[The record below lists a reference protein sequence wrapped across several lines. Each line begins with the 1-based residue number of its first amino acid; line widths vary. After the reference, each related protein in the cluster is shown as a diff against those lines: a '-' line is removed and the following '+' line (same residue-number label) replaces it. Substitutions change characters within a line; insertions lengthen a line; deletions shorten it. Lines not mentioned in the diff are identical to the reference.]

1 MKPRAYTLI
10 EIGVVVGI
18 IAIIVAILFPV
29 FATVRENGRMAKCI
43 SNLHQWGTA
52 IQMYRDDWGG
62 VDPEPGRRFRSLYEI
77 GLPPVTEEFRFIE
90 AYSLSSP
97 GVRYCPSARLW
108 APDQKATYQSLYL
121 ADVELSSELLEAFE
135 KRGAEM
141 PMLACWQH
149 NSEPEVSRNP
159 TWAVLRVL
167 ILRLNQRVEVRR
179 MPQQMGSSYEW

>member
-1 MKPRAYTLI
+1 MKRRGYTLV
-10 EIGVVVGI
+10 EVLVVVGI
-18 IAIIVAILFPV
+18 IAIIVAIIFPV

-62 VDPEPGRRFRSLYEI
+62 IDPEPGRRFSSLYEI
-77 GLPPVTEEFRFIE
+77 GLPPVSEQFRFIE
-90 AYSLSSP
+90 AYGLSSP
-97 GVRYCPSARLW
+97 GVRYCPSARLVG
-108 APDQKATYQSLYL
+108 PDSRASYEALYL
-121 ADVELSSELLEAFE
+121 ADVSLSAELLDAFE
-135 KRGAEM
+135 KRGGEM

-167 ILRLNQRVEVRR
+167 ILRLNQKVEVRQ
-179 MPQQMGSSYEW
+179 MPQQTGSSWTW